1 MIRVKFDIPERIMLA
16 DIVSI
21 KQQGN
26 RIEMSLVYSLLKEL
40 DFSPAEVEDNG
51 ITTEGALF
59 KYKSNQQK
67 DFELSDQQIDIIYEC
82 ISIIDNRNEVT
93 SQMIPF
99 LDKLD
104 TLKQK

>member
-26 RIEMSLVYSLLKEL
+26 RIEMSLIYSLLKEL
-40 DFSPAEVEDNG
+40 DFSPEEVEQHN
-51 ITTEGALF
+51 IRTEGLI
-59 KYKSNQQK
+59 YKFQSNEEK
-67 DFELSDQQIDIIYEC
+67 DFDLSDQQIDIIYEC
-82 ISIIDNRNEVT
+82 ISIIDGRNEVT